1 MDKNLDDEIIE
12 WSLKM
17 AHDNPGYFHANF
29 YELASAYE
37 LGPMI
42 IACFG
47 THHVNRDAFEHAKR
61 KHKKNRVSMV
71 LYGLMLYTLKRTG
84 YKVSTGDRELDDL
97 DQTLSNDRGR
107 WLYGGLYIDY
117 TNPTLKYGWG
127 LTCESCSL
135 LNRYRIAMKPLIPFM
150 RALTKGGDFHDFQ
163 TDDYKDMPLEFVI
176 QAVLSL
182 SV

>member
-29 YELASAYE
+29 YELASDYE

-97 DQTLSNDRGR
+97 DNIRLSNDGR
-107 WLYGGLYIDY
+107 LYGGLYIDY
-117 TNPTLKYGWG
+117 TNLTFKYWWWP
-127 LTCESCSL
+127 TCESRNL
-135 LNRYRIAMKPLIPFM
+135 IERYRIAMKPLIPFM
-150 RALTKGGDFHDFQ
+150 RALTKGGDFSDLQ
-163 TDDYKDMPLEFVI
+163 TGDYKDMPLEFVI
-176 QAVLSL
+176 QSVLSL